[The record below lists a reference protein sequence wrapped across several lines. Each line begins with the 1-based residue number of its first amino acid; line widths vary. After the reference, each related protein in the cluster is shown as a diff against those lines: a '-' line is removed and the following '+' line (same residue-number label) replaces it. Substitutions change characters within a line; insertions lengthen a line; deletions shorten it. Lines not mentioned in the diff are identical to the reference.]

1 MALPPRRLARYMA
14 SSARGIQWRLVLG
27 HGQSD
32 AGGHRRW
39 RCCRDRGADAFAHHR
54 GGVGGHLI
62 NDQEFLSAQP
72 GHHRARTHGGADA
85 VGSAHQH
92 LATDALPMDIVDGLE
107 GIQVDG
113 DAAQAHRRP
122 RGRQAPAMVFE
133 SSAIGHIGQRAHQ
146 RVDSAG
152 GDQPVAE
159 LQAGSRPR
167 RPARSAPW
175 RTPSPTPKPPLR
187 RPSRRSVRGSS
198 RRTTKRSRQGLW
210 GRGRR

>member
-1 MALPPRRLARYMA
+1 
-14 SSARGIQWRLVLG
+14 
-27 HGQSD
+27 
-32 AGGHRRW
+32 
-39 RCCRDRGADAFAHHR
+39 
-54 GGVGGHLI
+54 
-62 NDQEFLSAQP
+62 
-72 GHHRARTHGGADA
+72 
-85 VGSAHQH
+85 
-92 LATDALPMDIVDGLE
+92 
-107 GIQVDG
+107 
-113 DAAQAHRRP
+113 
-122 RGRQAPAMVFE
+122 MVFE